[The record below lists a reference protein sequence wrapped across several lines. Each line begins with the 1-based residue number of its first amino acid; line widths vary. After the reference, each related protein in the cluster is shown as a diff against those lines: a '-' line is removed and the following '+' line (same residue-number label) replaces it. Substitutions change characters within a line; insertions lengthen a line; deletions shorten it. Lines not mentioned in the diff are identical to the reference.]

1 MVLVVVQL
9 GIESLAHG
17 HGGRLQPSAVV
28 HAVSDGME
36 GFAPGHGC
44 ICVYTLLLVV
54 GAGVAALVG
63 TALALVDGAHAIE
76 SAGAG
81 FGHGGHLL

>member
-1 MVLVVVQL
+1 
-9 GIESLAHG
+9 
-17 HGGRLQPSAVV
+17 
-28 HAVSDGME
+28 ME